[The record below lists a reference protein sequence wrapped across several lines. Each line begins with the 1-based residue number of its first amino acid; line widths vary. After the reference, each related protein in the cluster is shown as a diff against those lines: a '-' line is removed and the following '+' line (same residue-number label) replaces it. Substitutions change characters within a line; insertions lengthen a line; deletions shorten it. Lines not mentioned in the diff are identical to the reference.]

1 MTVSRRTFLAS
12 LAAAPELLAAD
23 PNRLF
28 SWRASP
34 PPIRIRGR
42 VTADGRPVVRAAV
55 SDGITVVTTDRD
67 GRYELLADPMMPA
80 VFVSTPAGC
89 ALPVS
94 GHGTLQQHVPLN
106 GRAEQRADFAL
117 RSDPHPEAV
126 HGFVALSDPQMLDA
140 DDMAAFHATTV
151 PAVIETVREFG
162 SIPVFGVA
170 VGDIL
175 YDHLEWY
182 SEYERAVSRIGIP
195 FAQVVGNHD
204 LDLPS
209 DTDAASTRTFCRHF
223 GPERYSFNRGEVH
236 YVVLDDVLWHGRGYI
251 GHLDAGQLNWLKQD
265 LALVEPGTT
274 VVVFLHMPAS
284 STTPERLGATTTD
297 NWRLTNAGALWRLL
311 EPYRAHLISGH
322 THEQEHTI
330 RNDRCHE
337 HNLATSCGAWWTG
350 PVCWD
355 GTPRGYGV
363 YHVQGS
369 ELRWRYQATGLPAT
383 NQMTVYPL
391 GSEPTAPGEIVAN
404 VWNWDP
410 DWTVT
415 WYEGADRRGPMS
427 RRRGRDPLAVQLY
440 AGADLPAK
448 HRWVEPILTDHL
460 FYAPARV
467 DHAAIVVEAIDRF
480 GQRFVSEQLTR
491 G

>member
-1 MTVSRRTFLAS
+1 
-12 LAAAPELLAAD
+12 
-23 PNRLF
+23 
-28 SWRASP
+28 
-34 PPIRIRGR
+34 
-42 VTADGRPVVRAAV
+42 
-55 SDGITVVTTDRD
+55 
-67 GRYELLADPMMPA
+67 
-80 VFVSTPAGC
+80 
-89 ALPVS
+89 
-94 GHGTLQQHVPLN
+94 
-106 GRAEQRADFAL
+106 
-117 RSDPHPEAV
+117 
-126 HGFVALSDPQMLDA
+126 
-140 DDMAAFHATTV
+140 
-151 PAVIETVREFG
+151 
-162 SIPVFGVA
+162 
-170 VGDIL
+170 
-175 YDHLEWY
+175 
-182 SEYERAVSRIGIP
+182 
-195 FAQVVGNHD
+195 
-204 LDLPS
+204 
-209 DTDAASTRTFCRHF
+209 
-223 GPERYSFNRGEVH
+223 
-236 YVVLDDVLWHGRGYI
+236 
-251 GHLDAGQLNWLKQD
+251 
-265 LALVEPGTT
+265 
-274 VVVFLHMPAS
+274 MPAS

-363 YHVQGS
+363 YHVHGS
-369 ELRWRYQATGLPAT
+369 ELRWRYQATGLPTT